1 MGERDLME
9 ECREQTDSASV
20 VGYGCLLAVAAVIAL
35 AAWAAVAWFQ
45 RRDDEAV
52 AAYSI
57 CEACGELLD
66 ATNVH
71 AACGAEVAR
80 HE

>member
-1 MGERDLME
+1 MGEQDLRE

-20 VGYGCLLAVAAVIAL
+20 VGYGCLLAAAAVIAL

-45 RRDDEAV
+45 RREDKAV
-52 AAYSI
+52 AAFSI
-57 CEACGELLD
+57 CEACGLILD

-71 AACGAEVAR
+71 AVCGAEVAR